1 MYTAKILNSI
11 RWKCVIQ
18 LKYLY
23 IKKCTLEKEQCT
35 TKMFIFYTE
44 KYCKNANIKTC
55 EFVN

>member
-23 IKKCTLEKEQCT
+23 IKKCTLEKDEQKNSALQKCLYFIQRNT
-35 TKMFIFYTE
+35 AKMLI
-44 KYCKNANIKTC
+44 
-55 EFVN
+55 